1 MKKSMED
8 LTLLLKSKTQ
18 CIWIKTYEEI
28 QVINDIKRII
38 SKEFYN
44 TKIFSWSFFMGLQE
58 ESLTVTE
65 LKKEPEKG
73 ISPDRLL
80 DMIIEKQESIEKD
93 ENIWILKD
101 FHLCNEAK
109 TIIRGIR
116 DAKELRNSYS
126 YNPIIIISPIVNIPI
141 EHEKLFTILE
151 YEKPNKDEIQLIFN
165 NVVKKIKTSNKYEI
179 PSDEVLTNCINLA
192 NGLTLN
198 EIKDYSVRSLNKY
211 NTLNEQIFFQA
222 RMDLIKKTGILNYK
236 KCNFT
241 LDDMGGNEAFKMWV
255 NDIKTTFSK
264 EAEEFGV
271 EKSKGYLAVGVPGSS
286 KTLSAEI
293 IGNVLNLPLL
303 HFQMSK
309 IMHSHVGQSEKNMD
323 NALNIIKACSPC
335 VLLID
340 EIEKTLS
347 GSASNGASDG
357 GTLMRILGQLLEFLG
372 SEESKNI
379 FTIMTSNNASV
390 LPPELT
396 RSGRIDT
403 IWYFGLPTQLER
415 EEIFK
420 IHLDKYNIPLQDNI
434 YEYSAALT
442 SNFTGAEIKEI
453 AKISVRKAFNRYQK
467 DKNKNI
473 TCEDIKEAIPEV
485 IPVYES
491 SKEKIIALQDYYKTR
506 ARFSNTIEQNSSE
519 MKILN
524 QDNDNYNFELNV

>member
-8 LTLLLKSKTQ
+8 LELLLKSKTQ

-28 QVINDIKRII
+28 QVINDIKRIMCNNFNNI
-38 SKEFYN
+38 KMF
-44 TKIFSWSFFMGLQE
+44 TWSFFMGLTE
-58 ESLTVTE
+58 EPLTIVE
-65 LKKEPEKG
+65 NKPKAEKG
-73 ISPDRLL
+73 IGPDKLL
-80 DMIIEKQESIEKD
+80 DMIMESQESTEKD

-116 DAKELRNSYS
+116 DAKEIKAKNN
-126 YNPIIIISPIVNIPI
+126 YNPIIIISPILNIPI

-151 YEKPNKDEIQLIFN
+151 YEKPNKDEIKLIFN
-165 NVVKKIKTSNKYEI
+165 NAIKRIQSSNKYEV
-179 PSDEVLTNCINLA
+179 PSDEKIKNCMNLA

-198 EIKDYSVRSLNKY
+198 EIKEYIVRSLNKY
-211 NTLNEQIFFQA
+211 NTLDEQMFFQA
-222 RMDLIKKTGILNYK
+222 RIDLIKKTEILNYK

-241 LDDMGGNEAFKMWV
+241 LNDMGGNESFKAWV
-255 NDIKTTFSK
+255 NDIKNTFSK

-303 HFQMSK
+303 HFQMSR
-309 IMHSHVGQSEKNMD
+309 IMHSHVGQSEKNME

-372 SEESKNI
+372 DEGSKNI

-420 IHLDKYNIPLQDNI
+420 IHLNKYNLPLEDNI
-434 YEYSAALT
+434 YEYAAAST
-442 SNFTGAEIKEI
+442 PNFTGAEIKEI
-453 AKISVRKAFNRYQK
+453 AKIAVRKAFNRYV
-467 DKNKNI
+467 DDHNKSI
-473 TCEDIKEAIPEV
+473 TCEDIRKAIPEV

-506 ARFSNTIEQNSSE
+506 ARFSNTVEKNNTE
-519 MKILN
+519 MKVLN
-524 QDNDNYNFELNV
+524 QENDNFNFELNV